1 MIFLFLSLSDFSLL
15 YILSSL
21 SLSPSRSFPFPPF
34 FLFSFFLSSFNYS
47 LCLSSVYFPLFRFTG
62 RKQYYALEVMDGEK
76 MQMCTW
82 KSKFFFFNLSS
93 VFFFS
98 LFLFGD
104 HYLRHINSC
113 SLSLLLFIYIYVYI
127 CIHSP
132 ALCKEIMDKNIYIK
146 PEMPI
151 WQIQGQI
158 IFTVTFLLRFY
169 VSFNF
174 LHLFFSL
181 RSVHIY
187 VFCTCFIAT
196 LVPHVLISKEKVIE
210 IIFIYNDDT
219 DFVLIMIMLIQV
231 VLIQV

>member
-82 KSKFFFFNLSS
+82 KSKFFFLIFRQC
-93 VFFFS
+93 FFS

-169 VSFNF
+169 VSQFSPFEIF
-174 LHLFFSL
+174 LSSLSSHLCFL
-181 RSVHIY
+181 Y
-187 VFCTCFIAT
+187 VFYCYFGAPC
-196 LVPHVLISKEKVIE
+196 PHFKRKSDWNNIHL
-210 IIFIYNDDT
+210 
-219 DFVLIMIMLIQV
+219 
-231 VLIQV
+231 